1 MTFIMKKI
9 TICSP
14 QLGISP
20 ESNSGGE
27 VYDREVLTHLARL
40 GVKIQTLLPKNR
52 NYPKSANLNVSFTPI
67 QPMFPPYIFNFF
79 VLPYLIKTYKKQKFD
94 ILRVHS
100 PYFVGPA
107 ALLFK
112 YFHPSIPLVASYL
125 HLEEKSLLQ
134 PLIDKF
140 AIKKFDRIITISNF
154 TKKEIRKRYKISL
167 RKITVAYPGIEEKF
181 KPQEKNR
188 YLTEKYNL
196 KNKKVLLFL
205 GGLKQRKNPLFLLN
219 VFRKINDKQAILLI
233 AGDGP
238 LKNKLIQKAK
248 NLGLANKVIF
258 TGFVPEENKVKFY
271 NLADI
276 VLLPS
281 EKEGFG
287 MIVAEAGACGKP
299 VIVSDNS
306 SLPEIIKNNKTGFLA
321 ETNNIEDWTI
331 KIKLLLKNKG
341 LRRLMGQRAIKYVR
355 NKFSW
360 QKNAEKHIKVFNKLI
375 YTSEATYTSEVKS

>member
-1 MTFIMKKI
+1 MKKI

-27 VYDREVLTHLARL
+27 VYDREVIKHLCKA
-40 GVKIQTLLPKNR
+40 GVSSLVYLPKKR
-52 NYPKSANLNVSFTPI
+52 SYPKISGLKVFYAPI
-67 QPMFPPYIFNFF
+67 KTMFPPYIFNFF
-79 VLPYLIKTYKKQKFD
+79 VFPFLLKTYKNYRFD

-112 YFHPSIPLVASYL
+112 YFHHSVPLVASYL

-140 AIKKFDRIITISNF
+140 AIKKFNHIITISNF
-154 TKKEIRKRYKISL
+154 TKKEIRKQYNVSSK
-167 RKITVAYPGIEEKF
+167 KITVAYPGIEEKF
-181 KPQEKNR
+181 KTQEKSS
-188 YLTEKYNL
+188 YLIGKYNL
-196 KNKKVLLFL
+196 KNKKALLFL
-205 GGLKQRKNPLFLLN
+205 GGLKQRKNPLFLLD
-219 VFRKINDKQAILLI
+219 VFRKINDKQAILLV

-238 LKNKLIQKAK
+238 LKSKLIQKVQ
-248 NLGLANKVIF
+248 NLGLEDKVIF
-258 TGFVPEENKVKFY
+258 TGFVPEESKVKIY
-271 NLADI
+271 NLSDI

-281 EKEGFG
+281 TKEGFG

-299 VIVSDNS
+299 VIASDNS

-321 ETNNIEDWTI
+321 ETNNINDWVAKT
-331 KIKLLLKNKG
+331 KILLKNKG

-360 QKNAEKHIKVFNKLI
+360 QKNAEKHIKVFEKLK
-375 YTSEATYTSEVKS
+375 TSSS

>member
-1 MTFIMKKI
+1 MKKI

-27 VYDREVLTHLARL
+27 VYDREVIKHLCKA
-40 GVKIQTLLPKNR
+40 GVSSLVYLPKKR
-52 NYPKSANLNVSFTPI
+52 PHPKISGLQVFYAPI
-67 QPMFPPYIFNFF
+67 KTMFPPYIFNFF
-79 VLPYLIKTYKKQKFD
+79 VFLFLLKTYKNYRFD

-112 YFHPSIPLVASYL
+112 YFHPSVPLVASYL

-140 AIKKFDRIITISNF
+140 AIKKFNHIITISNF
-154 TKKEIRKRYKISL
+154 TKKEIRKQYNVSSK
-167 RKITVAYPGIEEKF
+167 KITVAYPGIEEKF
-181 KPQEKNR
+181 KTQEKSS
-188 YLTEKYNL
+188 YLIGKYNL
-196 KNKKVLLFL
+196 KNKKALLFL
-205 GGLKQRKNPLFLLN
+205 GGLKQRKNPLFLLD
-219 VFRKINDKQAILLI
+219 VFRKINDKQAILLV

-238 LKNKLIQKAK
+238 LKSKLIQKVQ
-248 NLGLANKVIF
+248 NLGLEDKVIF
-258 TGFVPEENKVKFY
+258 TGFVPEESKVKFY

-281 EKEGFG
+281 TKEGFG
-287 MIVAEAGACGKP
+287 MIVAEASACGKP
-299 VIVSDNS
+299 VIASDNS
-306 SLPEIIKNNKTGFLA
+306 SLSEIIKNNKTGFLA
-321 ETNNIEDWTI
+321 ETNKINDWVAKT
-331 KIKLLLKNKG
+331 KILLKNKG

-360 QKNAEKHIKVFNKLI
+360 QTNAEKHIKVFEKL
-375 YTSEATYTSEVKS
+375 